1 MLLPGA
7 APQILTGLRLGF
19 GYAWRALVGAELIA
33 ASSGLGYLIEDAGAL
48 MHTDVVMV
56 GILTIALLGVG
67 LDTLYKRL
75 IERLVPWARTEER
88 K

>member
-1 MLLPGA
+1 
-7 APQILTGLRLGF
+7 
-19 GYAWRALVGAELIA
+19 
-33 ASSGLGYLIEDAGAL
+33 

-67 LDTLYKRL
+67 LDALYKRL

>member
-1 MLLPGA
+1 
-7 APQILTGLRLGF
+7 
-19 GYAWRALVGAELIA
+19 
-33 ASSGLGYLIEDAGAL
+33 